1 MITGNPKIPWKYGQ
15 FGPGGGSMPANVMR
29 TGSIGPFNPHNVR
42 HDIQSQFVQDAVQ
55 IPVGHGGRA
64 PTIPTGGDTP
74 VPGVSTPAA
83 APTAGVLLGAAAD
96 GRPVRKFDVPG
107 APTVP
112 EAKVAAGA
120 LRRSARLLAQNRLFG
135 LSPALIGGPLA
146 SLASGEATVLRWTNG
161 IQIGISL

>member
-1 MITGNPKIPWKYGQ
+1 MITGNPHIPWRYGQ
-15 FGPGGGSMPANVMR
+15 FGPGGGSLPANVMR
-29 TGSIGPFNPHNVR
+29 TGGISPFNPKNVR
-42 HDIQSQFVQDAVQ
+42 HDIQARYVRDAVM
-55 IPVGHGGRA
+55 IPVGHRGGA
-64 PTIPTGGDTP
+64 LTIPTGGDTP
-74 VPGVSTPAA
+74 VPGVSTKAS
-83 APTAGVLLGAAAD
+83 TEGVLLGAAAD

-112 EAKVAAGA
+112 EARVAAGA
-120 LRRSARLLAQNRLFG
+120 LKRNARLLAKNRLFG

>member
-1 MITGNPKIPWKYGQ
+1 MITGNPKIPWQYGQ
-15 FGPGGGSMPANVMR
+15 FGPGGGSLPANVMR
-29 TGSIGPFNPHNVR
+29 TGSIGPFNPHTVR
-42 HDIQSQFVQDAVQ
+42 HDIQPRYVNDAVR
-55 IPVGHGGRA
+55 IPVGHRGGA
-64 PTIPTGGDTP
+64 IPTGGDTP

-83 APTAGVLLGAAAD
+83 APTAGVLLGATPE
-96 GRPVRKFDVPG
+96 GRPMRKFDIPG
-107 APTVP
+107 SPTVP

-120 LRRSARLLAQNRLFG
+120 LKRSARLLAQNRLFG